1 MRPVLVRSALL
12 VAAHLVSFGGSL
24 SAQSLTYEDEG
35 PATLTVCNHGN
46 RVVSVALG
54 TIDLNPDKPGLT
66 VSGWTRV
73 MAGACT
79 AVYDFEHP
87 GSVPPRAY
95 LAFAY
100 FDEQGHFVPA
110 QVTSI
115 PDIGEWSYS
124 TTAMILHFPAG
135 RGQALTRA
143 ARRLCVTAAAF
154 EYTIPHGSNPGCSG
168 IRADGVQGAL
178 LPLVAQAL
186 FHPSGRHCFR
196 NASYEEWRCSGGR
209 YYLDVAPRV
218 GEFALRASHNP
229 GHEDESV
236 ARTLTPEEA
245 ARELRAGVKASVDIA
260 NTIVRTGKIPISGA
274 HEPSSWD
281 EVRPL
286 FWKSPI
292 QSVGAYQPGWVGK
305 VVAVRGTVARVNER
319 EMLTTISFR
328 ESSKTSF
335 VLCANYANFLRR
347 TLDVDL
353 PELVGKTLEFTG
365 QVEQFDGCG
374 PGPSIRVLEPEQIR
388 MVGAR

>member
-1 MRPVLVRSALL
+1 MRAVLVRSALFVTANL
-12 VAAHLVSFGGSL
+12 AVVGALA
-24 SAQSLTYEDEG
+24 AQSLTYEDEG

-46 RVVSVALG
+46 RTVSIALG
-54 TIDLNPDKPGLT
+54 TIDLNPNQPGLT

-73 MAGACT
+73 TAGACS

-95 LAFAY
+95 MAFAY
-100 FDEQGHFVPA
+100 FDGQGRFVPA
-110 QVTSI
+110 ELTSI

-135 RGQALTRA
+135 HGQALTRA
-143 ARRLCVTAAAF
+143 AQRLCVTAAAF
-154 EYTIPHGSNPGCSG
+154 QYTIPRGSNPECSG
-168 IRADGVQGAL
+168 FRADGVQGTL
-178 LPLVAQAL
+178 LPIVAQVL

-196 NASYEEWRCSGGR
+196 NASYEEWRCGGGR
-209 YYLDVAPRV
+209 YYLDVAPRA
-218 GEFALRASHNP
+218 GNLALRASHSP
-229 GHEDESV
+229 GHTDESV
-236 ARTLTPEEA
+236 ARTLTPEET
-245 ARELRAGVKASVDIA
+245 ARQLREGVKTSTDIA
-260 NTIVRTGKIPISGA
+260 NSIVRTGKIPISGA

-286 FWKSPI
+286 FWQSPI
-292 QSVGAYQPGWVGK
+292 QSVGAYQPGWLGK

-328 ESSKTSF
+328 ESPKNSL

-347 TLDVDL
+347 TLDFDL

-365 QVEQFDGCG
+365 QVEKFDGCG
-374 PGPSIRVLEPEQIR
+374 TGASIRVLEPEQIR
-388 MVGAR
+388 MAGAR